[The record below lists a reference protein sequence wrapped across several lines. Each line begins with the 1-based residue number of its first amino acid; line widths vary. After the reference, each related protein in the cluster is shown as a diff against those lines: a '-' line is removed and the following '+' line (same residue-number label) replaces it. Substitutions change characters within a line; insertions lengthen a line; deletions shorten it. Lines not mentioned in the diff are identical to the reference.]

1 MSLLHHDSLVLKFAP
16 NLRDEW
22 LTLMPFTDV
31 ITSYSA
37 GPQPQSVFYDKDE
50 PEYISLDFSIWKDG
64 ECLAPRFFKITT
76 EGVTLETCDGEFR
89 SSLRQLHDFLRQLP
103 REPHMFA
110 D

>member
-16 NLRDEW
+16 DLRDEW

-31 ITSYSA
+31 IKSYSA

-50 PEYISLDFSIWKDG
+50 PQYISLDFSIWKNG
-64 ECLAPRFFKITT
+64 ECLSLRLFKITT
-76 EGVTLETCDGEFR
+76 EGVTLETDDGDFT

-110 D
+110 N

>member
-1 MSLLHHDSLVLKFAP
+1 MSLLHRDSLVLKFAP

-50 PEYISLDFSIWKDG
+50 PQYINLDFSIWKDG
-64 ECLAPRFFKITT
+64 VCLSLRLFKITT
-76 EGVTLETCDGEFR
+76 EGVTLETDDGEFR

-110 D
+110 N

>member
-1 MSLLHHDSLVLKFAP
+1 MSLLHDDSLVLKFAP

-22 LTLMPFTDV
+22 LTLVPFTDV

-37 GPQPQSVFYDKDE
+37 GPQPQSKFYDKDE

-64 ECLAPRFFKITT
+64 VCLCLRLFRITA
-76 EGVTLETCDGEFR
+76 EGVTLETDDGEFR

>member
-16 NLRDEW
+16 DLRDEW

-37 GPQPQSVFYDKDE
+37 GPQPQSKFYDKDE
-50 PEYISLDFSIWKDG
+50 PQYISLDFSIWKAG
-64 ECLAPRFFKITT
+64 ECLSLRLFKITT
-76 EGVTLETCDGEFR
+76 EGVTLETDDGEFR